1 MMRAHPILVVEDD
14 ELIRDSLVEYL
25 NEQGYH
31 AVGAVDGVDA
41 LDKLRRGNPLP
52 CVIVLDL
59 MMPNMDGR
67 AFRQEQLRDATLASI
82 PVIVLSAY
90 RDVAKNAADLA
101 VEHYL
106 AKPLKLAALLALV
119 QKHCR
124 V

>member
-25 NEQGYH
+25 DEQGYH

-124 V
+124 A

>member
-1 MMRAHPILVVEDD
+1 MMRAHPVLVVEDD

-25 NEQGYH
+25 DEQGYQ

-41 LDKLRRGNPLP
+41 LDKLRRGGPLP

-67 AFRQEQLRDATLASI
+67 AFRQEQLRDAQLAPI
-82 PVIVLSAY
+82 PVVVLSAY

-101 VEHYL
+101 VEHFL
-106 AKPLKLAALLALV
+106 AKPLKLASLLELV
-119 QKHCR
+119 QRHCPA
-124 V
+124 

>member
-25 NEQGYH
+25 DEQGYQ

-67 AFRQEQLRDATLASI
+67 AFRQEQLRDAALASI

-124 V
+124 A